1 VYEYQPN
8 QQEDIMKVAIIPAD
22 DTKPIRFTEIENTLA
37 AKQKIVDGY
46 IEAVRL
52 RANEYGAVAMD
63 FYCNEEFLYREDLE
77 PNMRAS
83 AMYLFS
89 FGAKNV
95 ICGDVVCIG
104 GVGPDGE
111 DLPLNAEQEAFLKFC
126 FTLTTED

>member
-1 VYEYQPN
+1 
-8 QQEDIMKVAIIPAD
+8 MKVAIIPAD
-22 DTKPIRFTEIENTLA
+22 DTLPIRFTEIENTLA

-52 RANEYGAVAMD
+52 RDNEEGSVAMD

-83 AMYLFS
+83 ALYLFS
-89 FGAKNV
+89 FGAPNI

-104 GVGPDGE
+104 GVDDEGN
-111 DLPLNAEQEAFLKFC
+111 DLPLSEKQIEFLRFS
-126 FTLTTED
+126 FLLTTED

>member
-1 VYEYQPN
+1 
-8 QQEDIMKVAIIPAD
+8 MRVAIIPAD

-37 AKQKIVDGY
+37 AKQQIVDGY

-52 RANEYGAVAMD
+52 LDNEHGAVAMD

-83 AMYLFS
+83 ALYLFS

-104 GVGPDGE
+104 GVDAEGN
-111 DLPLNAEQEAFLKFC
+111 DLPLSQKQEDFLKFC
-126 FTLTTED
+126 FILTEDA